1 MCIDYS
7 NILKTFTS
15 TTQYH
20 PWPNLNN
27 ILFYQHRNENKIR
40 HLLREN

>member
-7 NILKTFTS
+7 NILKNVYFYNTTS
-15 TTQYH
+15 AMTEF
-20 PWPNLNN
+20 N
-27 ILFYQHRNENKIR
+27 ILFHWRRNENKIR